1 MRNKTLSLSAAAVLC
16 ALTIGTLAGCGAVAS
31 FTVDGVSIPEGKATV
46 KTKGAASEIVD
57 SGATVHAKANAPV
70 ALTLNKANANVICDD
85 STSEIDIQGLGGTV
99 SVSGACNVVNI
110 SGFGATVN
118 LGAVQDITLE
128 GASNT
133 VDVDS
138 AETLSVAGVS
148 NKVTYGKVTT
158 IGRVEGID
166 NRTRVR

>member
-1 MRNKTLSLSAAAVLC
+1 MRNKALSLSAAAVLC
-16 ALTIGTLAGCGAVAS
+16 ALTIGTLAGCGTVTA

-57 SGATVHAKANAPV
+57 SGATVHAKVNAPV
-70 ALTLNKANANVICDD
+70 ALTLNKANANV
-85 STSEIDIQGLGGTV
+85 IQGLGGTV

-138 AETLSVAGVS
+138 AETLSVAGLS
-148 NKVTYGKVTT
+148 NEVTYGKITT
-158 IGRVEGID
+158 IGHVDGID
-166 NRTRVR
+166 NSTRAR